1 MPWVITLSGQDI
13 TTEFIRLV
21 LAATDRPSLSQCH
34 SETWL
39 YQNWKSVMYQVT
51 TINIQKQEA
60 QANSMGKTSCCP
72 SMRRCDLDLQY
83 PPYKSYMPV
92 TSALG
97 FRDRRI
103 VVACW
108 SASLDKNHEPWVQGE
123 TLSQEIL
130 PLVSIHRV
138 RKQANQP
145 PNLDQFVPYPHLSS
159 LRAGRPS
166 SQWKL
171 RFFMGLLEKS
181 DLSQQS
187 GD

>member
-1 MPWVITLSGQDI
+1 
-13 TTEFIRLV
+13 
-21 LAATDRPSLSQCH
+21 
-34 SETWL
+34 
-39 YQNWKSVMYQVT
+39 MYQVT

-138 RKQANQP
+138 
-145 PNLDQFVPYPHLSS
+145 
-159 LRAGRPS
+159 
-166 SQWKL
+166 
-171 RFFMGLLEKS
+171 
-181 DLSQQS
+181 
-187 GD
+187 